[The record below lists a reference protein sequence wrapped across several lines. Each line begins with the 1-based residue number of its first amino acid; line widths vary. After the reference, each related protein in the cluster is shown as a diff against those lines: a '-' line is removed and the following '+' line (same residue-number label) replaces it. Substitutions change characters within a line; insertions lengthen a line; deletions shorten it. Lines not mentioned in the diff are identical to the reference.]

1 MATPRKKEYVLDENQ
16 KQLILDNFNRGVTD
30 VNLLTKLVTGN
41 DKKDGRDIEGVSV
54 RKFLVESKLNYKTKH
69 NPVREDSVVLTD
81 EHKDII
87 RQGMTNN
94 KTTIALAREI
104 FGQGVNNL
112 SREWRAVLAFMR
124 EENPDYRP
132 DTPNDAGK
140 YYAPKETSRIVK
152 IVNES
157 VGLEIN
163 PENISGKYKQFI
175 DKLRVN
181 MNSMRFARVCDNY
194 LNIKDR
200 DLFVEE
206 FVKLTWDKPDLTAD
220 ELNLYMNVC
229 KDIVNGEVLSGHIAT
244 LNQVFDSMG
253 ENQEE
258 FTVKFSEMLSAKVNE
273 YQQNQKRVADTIK
286 KLQGDRADRLRGQGK
301 DETSFISIVQLA
313 QDEQERKNMLRLA
326 ELQRAAISEEANRL
340 ESMEEFRCRI
350 MGVSKEDVI

>member
-1 MATPRKKEYVLDENQ
+1 MATPRKKEYILDENQ
-16 KQLILDNFNRGVTD
+16 KQLILDNFSRGVTD

-69 NPVREDSVVLTD
+69 NAVREDVVSLTD
-81 EHKDII
+81 ENKEVI

-132 DTPNDAGK
+132 DAPNDAGK

-286 KLQGDRADRLRGQGK
+286 KLQGDRADRLKSKSSGALSLIGLL
-301 DETSFISIVQLA
+301 EEF
-313 QDEQERKNMLRLA
+313 QDEKTRRHMIDMGRRQKLIRVQEG
-326 ELQRAAISEEANRL
+326 ERL
-340 ESMEEFRCRI
+340 ESISEMKARVLGFSI
-350 MGVSKEDVI
+350 EDVV